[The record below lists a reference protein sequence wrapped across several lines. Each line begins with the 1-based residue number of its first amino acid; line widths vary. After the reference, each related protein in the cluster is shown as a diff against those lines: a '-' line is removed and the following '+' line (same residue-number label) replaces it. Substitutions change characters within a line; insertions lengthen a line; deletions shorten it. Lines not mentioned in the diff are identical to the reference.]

1 MSALIANVFDQLLS
15 PITDHLTPEAAE
27 EIVKFKIDAQTQAKV
42 NELADRAN
50 EGLLT
55 DEERAEYLSFV
66 EAMDLI
72 GILQCK
78 ARQMLLRRT
87 GS

>member
-1 MSALIANVFDQLLS
+1 MSALVSNVFDQLLS

-27 EIVKFKIDAQTQAKV
+27 HIVKFRINAKTQAKI
-42 NELADRAN
+42 NKLAEKAN

-55 DEERAEYLSFV
+55 EKEQAEYMSFI

-72 GILQCK
+72 GILQSK
-78 ARQMLLRRT
+78 ARQILLRRT